1 MHASQ
6 TKLAVV
12 EGLSVG
18 LLWPAAYPWN
28 LGIGKGPY
36 ESLIQGTLCRI
47 MTLIP
52 HHYLDLLRY
61 ETRGYSSRQR

>member
-47 MTLIP
+47 MIHDSYTTP
-52 HHYLDLLRY
+52 LLRFV
-61 ETRGYSSRQR
+61 TL